1 MNPLLLDQDGR
12 EAAFEEATRD
22 VFSDT
27 PETDAAL
34 VDHMPKYATE
44 WSERERDELRQ
55 AISGRT
61 VSCEQCNEAARKI
74 EQMREAIKNAAHFAS
89 CILIEAGK
97 QWQAT
102 QPLPDAA
109 VIEAVAQQIQDELQP
124 FLQ

>member
-1 MNPLLLDQDGR
+1 MNPLLPDQDGR

-34 VDHMPKYATE
+34 VDHMPKDATE
-44 WSERERDELRQ
+44 WSEHYLALSVHARKLERERDEL
-55 AISGRT
+55 SK
-61 VSCEQCNEAARKI
+61 KI
-74 EQMREAIKNAAHFAS
+74 EEMREAIKNAAHFAS